1 MGEISVNVCVR
12 NKQLEDEVSFITLDK
27 TKILNFISLLTSSE
41 FIVVELIMPNQVFID
56 LNIFYNKA
64 TDSIN
69 ARFQYDLFHLSP
81 KYFGTDPVL
90 LSIIEESGDKIFY
103 DELCIKESMFMKIF
117 ECTDIFIREGFGVES
132 TLNKSNTT
140 ILKIEYFFDSDH
152 GILIL
157 DFKIEKSDKKITI
170 KNLHEKALKSSIV
183 INEII
188 KKITNSSC

>member
-12 NKQLEDEVSFITLDK
+12 NTQLEDEVSFITLDK

-69 ARFQYDLFHLSP
+69 AKFEYDLFHLSP
-81 KYFGTDPVL
+81 KHFDTAPVL

-103 DELCIKESMFMKIF
+103 NELCINDNQFMKIF
-117 ECTDIFIREGFGVES
+117 ECTDIFIRKGFGVES
-132 TLNKSNTT
+132 TLNKSNTS

-152 GILIL
+152 GTLIL

-170 KNLHEKALKSSIV
+170 KNLHEKALQSSIV

-188 KKITNSSC
+188 KKVTNSSC